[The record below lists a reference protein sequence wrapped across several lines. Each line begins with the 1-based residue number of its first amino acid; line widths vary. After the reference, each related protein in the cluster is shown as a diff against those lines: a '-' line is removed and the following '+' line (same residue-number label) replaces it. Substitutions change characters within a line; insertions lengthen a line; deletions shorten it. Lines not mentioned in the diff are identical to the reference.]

1 MKLTMNFLPIMVSTM
16 FFSSAMGGQ
25 FIKHENKGADQYTIA
40 DVVSNSPEHTTLEAL
55 LTQAG
60 LLETLDDESATLTLF
75 GPTDEAFSA
84 LGGAADKFLTPEFS
98 EHLVDIL
105 KYHLVAGAVMSTDL
119 ALGEVK
125 ALNDG
130 TAEITSLTSPMINTA
145 NIVNP
150 FDVEAINGVVHS
162 TDGVLLPA
170 SVTSDIVDIA
180 SSADDFSI
188 LVSLVVAADLV
199 DVLKSEGPFT
209 VFAPTNA
216 AFAALPE
223 ETVDF
228 LTSPKGKDTLVNILT
243 YHVTPGNLYSSE
255 IHDGDITMVNQDEAE
270 LDKDGD
276 EYIINEAEV
285 ISPQILASNGVI
297 YAINEVLI
305 PPN

>member
-1 MKLTMNFLPIMVSTM
+1 MKLTMNFLPIMVFTL
-16 FFSSAMGGQ
+16 FFSSARGGQ
-25 FIKHENKGADQYTIA
+25 FIQYENKGTDLYTIA
-40 DVVSNSPEHTTLEAL
+40 DIVSNSPEHTTLEAI

-60 LLETLDDESATLTLF
+60 LLEALDDESTTLTLF

-119 ALGEVK
+119 TLGEVE
-125 ALNDG
+125 ALNEG

-145 NIVNP
+145 NIVDP
-150 FDVEAINGVVHS
+150 FDVKAINGVVHS
-162 TDGVLLPA
+162 TDGVLLPVSA
-170 SVTSDIVDIA
+170 TSDIVDIA
-180 SSADDFSI
+180 SSADDFST

-199 DVLKSEGPFT
+199 DVLKGEGPFT
-209 VFAPTNA
+209 VFAPTND

-228 LTSPKGKDTLVNILT
+228 LTSPEGKDTLVNILT
-243 YHVTPGNLYSSE
+243 YHVTQGNLYSSK
-255 IHDGDITMVNQDEAE
+255 IHDGYITMVNEDEAA

-276 EYIINEAEV
+276 QNMINEAEV

-305 PPN
+305 PPS